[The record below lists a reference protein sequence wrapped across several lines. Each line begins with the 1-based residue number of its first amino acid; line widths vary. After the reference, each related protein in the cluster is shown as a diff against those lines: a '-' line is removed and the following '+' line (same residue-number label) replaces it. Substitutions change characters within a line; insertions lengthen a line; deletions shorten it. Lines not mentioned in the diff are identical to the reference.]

1 MSMFEIAAR
10 KKYRFPFRG
19 SITAEDLWDLSL
31 AQLDTVY
38 KTLSKEAKT
47 EKEEESLMDE
57 KKEDQDLMNK
67 LSIVKHVFTEKKA
80 EAEAAAN
87 AMEKKRQKER
97 LLELI
102 AQKQDAALAGKSI
115 EELTAM
121 VENL

>member
-1 MSMFEIAAR
+1 MSMFEIATR

-19 SITAEDLWDLSL
+19 SITSEDLWDLSL

-47 EKEEESLMDE
+47 EKEEESLMDG
-57 KKEDQDLMNK
+57 KKEDQDLLNK
-67 LSIVKHVFTEKKA
+67 LDIVKRVFNVKKT

-102 AQKQDAALAGKSI
+102 AQKQDAALADKSI

-121 VENL
+121 VNDL

>member
-1 MSMFEIAAR
+1 MSMFEIATR

-47 EKEEESLMDE
+47 EKEEESLMDG
-57 KKEDQDLMNK
+57 KKEDQDLLNK
-67 LSIVKHVFTEKKA
+67 LDIVKHVFNVKKT
-80 EAEAAAN
+80 EAEVAAN

-102 AQKQDAALAGKSI
+102 AQKQDAALADKSI

-121 VENL
+121 VNDM

>member
-1 MSMFEIAAR
+1 MSMFEIATR

-19 SITAEDLWDLSL
+19 SLTVEDLWDLSL
-31 AQLDTVY
+31 VQLDTIY
-38 KTLSKEAKT
+38 KTLSKEART
-47 EKEEESLMDE
+47 EKEEESLMSD
-57 KKEDQDLMNK
+57 KKEDQDLLNK
-67 LSIVKHVFTEKKA
+67 LEIVKHIFSVKKTEA
-80 EAEAAAN
+80 EAEAN

-102 AQKQDAALAGKSI
+102 AQKQDAALADKSI

>member
-1 MSMFEIAAR
+1 MSMFEIATR

-19 SITAEDLWDLSL
+19 SITSEDLWDLSL

-38 KTLSKEAKT
+38 KTLFKEAKT

-57 KKEDQDLMNK
+57 KKEDQDLLNK
-67 LSIVKHVFTEKKA
+67 LDIVKHVFNVKKT
-80 EAEAAAN
+80 EAEVAAN

-102 AQKQDAALAGKSI
+102 AKKQDAALADKSI
-115 EELTAM
+115 DELTAM
-121 VENL
+121 VNDL